1 MNKTLLELNEKVK
14 VLESNNNVSRNTKSN
29 TNDNSTF
36 VNMDG
41 SINNINDSLLMMDY
55 LKEVKQSITSS
66 EFQEEM
72 ILDQFDLVSEMSKKY
87 SNGAK

>member
-1 MNKTLLELNEKVK
+1 
-14 VLESNNNVSRNTKSN
+14 
-29 TNDNSTF
+29 
-36 VNMDG
+36 MDG

>member
-1 MNKTLLELNEKVK
+1 
-14 VLESNNNVSRNTKSN
+14 
-29 TNDNSTF
+29 
-36 VNMDG
+36 MDG

-87 SNGAK
+87 SKGAK

>member
-1 MNKTLLELNEKVK
+1 
-14 VLESNNNVSRNTKSN
+14 
-29 TNDNSTF
+29 
-36 VNMDG
+36 
-41 SINNINDSLLMMDY
+41 MMDY

-87 SNGAK
+87 SNGA

>member
-14 VLESNNNVSRNTKSN
+14 VLESNNNVSRNTKGN
-29 TNDNSTF
+29 TNDNSTL

-66 EFQEEM
+66 EFQEGW
-72 ILDQFDLVSEMSKKY
+72 Y
-87 SNGAK
+87 